1 LKSTDKEY
9 LKKFLLESNRAEW
22 MHLMSILHIPV
33 FFFLNIWWVST
44 LMIINVLAV
53 NLPCIILQRY
63 NRPRILKTLE
73 KLEKLEKIY

>member
-1 LKSTDKEY
+1 
-9 LKKFLLESNRAEW
+9 
-22 MHLMSILHIPV
+22 
-33 FFFLNIWWVST
+33 
-44 LMIINVLAV
+44 MIINVLAV